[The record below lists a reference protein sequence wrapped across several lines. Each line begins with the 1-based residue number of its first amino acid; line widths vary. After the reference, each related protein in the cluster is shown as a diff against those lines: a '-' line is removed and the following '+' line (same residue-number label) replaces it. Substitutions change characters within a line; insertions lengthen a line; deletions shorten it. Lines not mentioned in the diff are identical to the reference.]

1 MAEDSRGKV
10 GRIIGL
16 IVMVGSVAWITFN
29 ILFTF
34 GLGIAW
40 VAETGLTDELQP
52 WLVVLFLTGTVSAAF
67 GYAMFFVGRWMRGQ
81 T

>member
-1 MAEDSRGKV
+1 MSEKV
-10 GRIIGL
+10 GSSIGRIIGL
-16 IVMVGSVAWITFN
+16 ILMVASVVWIAFN
-29 ILFTF
+29 ILFTL

-52 WLVVLFLTGTVSAAF
+52 WLVVLFLTGTVSAAA
-67 GYAMFFVGRWMRGQ
+67 GYAMFFVGRWMRDQ

>member
-1 MAEDSRGKV
+1 MSERPRTV
-10 GRIIGL
+10 MQIIGL
-16 IVMVGSVAWITFN
+16 IVMVASVVWIAFN

-52 WLVVLFLTGTVSAAF
+52 WLVVLFLTGAVSAAV
-67 GYAMFFVGRWMRGQ
+67 GYVMFFVGRWMRGSA
-81 T
+81 